1 MFRNNGGGFVV
12 AEFAIALPLLILLMY
27 GLATVSIKSFSLG
40 RDQLADYVLEAEA
53 QSVMEQIRQVART
66 AREVE
71 ISPGGGYVKF
81 VYHVVKDGKT
91 KGILLPNDHYVF
103 INNDVLET
111 QYFMLYAKSGRTDQ
125 NLYAKRKYD
134 GRYNNPITGEN
145 YFGDTKV
152 NYLRCNVD
160 EAKKILHVSLEM
172 ERRVTEQ
179 EIESPFTKRKIK
191 LDTAVYMPNYKAGG

>member
-27 GLATVSIKSFSLG
+27 GLATVSVKIFSLG
-40 RDQLADYVLEAEA
+40 KGQLADYVLEAEA
-53 QSVMEQIRQVART
+53 QYVMERITNIART

-71 ISPGGGYVKF
+71 VLPGDKVKF
-81 VYHVVKDGKT
+81 VYHVVKDKNFSESTTLNG
-91 KGILLPNDHYVF
+91 YRVF

-111 QYFMLYAKSGRTDQ
+111 QYFMLYTKSGRSAP
-125 NLYAKRKYD
+125 NLYAKRQND
-134 GRYNNPITGEN
+134 GRYNNPMTGEN

-152 NYLRCNVD
+152 NYLKCDVD

-172 ERRVTEQ
+172 ESLVTE
-179 EIESPFTKRKIK
+179 RKIK
-191 LDTAVYMPNYKAGG
+191 LDTAVYMPSYKAGG

>member
-27 GLATVSIKSFSLG
+27 GLATVSVQIFSLG
-40 RDQLADYVLEAEA
+40 KEQLADYVLEAEA
-53 QSVMEQIRQVART
+53 QYVMEQIRQVART

-71 ISPGGGYVKF
+71 ISPSGGKVKF
-81 VYHVVKDGKT
+81 VYHVVADKKSNKIEATSVNG
-91 KGILLPNDHYVF
+91 HYVF

-111 QYFMLYAKSGRTDQ
+111 QYFMLYTKKGRTAP
-125 NLYAKRKYD
+125 NLYAKRNDD
-134 GRYNNPITGEN
+134 GNYSTPITGDN

-152 NYLRCNVD
+152 NYLKCNVD
-160 EAKKILHVSLEM
+160 ADKKLLHVSLEM
-172 ERRVTEQ
+172 ESLVTE
-179 EIESPFTKRKIK
+179 RKIK

>member
-27 GLATVSIKSFSLG
+27 SLATVSIKIFSLG
-40 RDQLADYVLEAEA
+40 KGQLADYVLEAEA
-53 QSVMEQIRQVART
+53 QYVMERITNIART

-71 ISPGGGYVKF
+71 VLPGDKVKF
-81 VYHVVKDGKT
+81 VYHVVKDKNFSESTTLNG
-91 KGILLPNDHYVF
+91 YRVF

-111 QYFMLYAKSGRTDQ
+111 QYFMLYTKSGRSAP
-125 NLYAKRKYD
+125 NLYAKRQND
-134 GRYNNPITGEN
+134 GRYNNPMTGEN

-152 NYLRCNVD
+152 NYLKCDVD

-172 ERRVTEQ
+172 ESLVTE
-179 EIESPFTKRKIK
+179 RKIK
-191 LDTAVYMPNYKAGG
+191 LNTAVYMPSYKAGG

>member
-27 GLATVSIKSFSLG
+27 SLATVSVKIFSLG
-40 RDQLADYVLEAEA
+40 KGQLADYVLEAEA
-53 QSVMEQIRQVART
+53 QYVMERITNIART

-71 ISPGGGYVKF
+71 VLSGDKVKF
-81 VYHVVKDGKT
+81 VYYVVKDKNFSEVTTLNG
-91 KGILLPNDHYVF
+91 YRVF

-111 QYFMLYAKSGRTDQ
+111 QYFMLYTKSGRSAP
-125 NLYAKRKYD
+125 NLYAKRQND
-134 GRYNNPITGEN
+134 GRYNNPMTGDN

-152 NYLRCNVD
+152 NYLKCDVD

-172 ERRVTEQ
+172 ESLVTE
-179 EIESPFTKRKIK
+179 RKIK
-191 LDTAVYMPNYKAGG
+191 LNTAVYMPSYKAGG